1 VWDKKKISVHSL
13 RHAFATHLLEQGL
26 SLRHIQGLLGHASP
40 TTTAR
45 YARLTHVTEQ
55 DATAAVNRLVNHLN
69 VDLRRL

>member
-1 VWDKKKISVHSL
+1 MWDKKKISVHSL

-69 VDLRRL
+69 IDLRRL

>member
-69 VDLRRL
+69 IDLRRL